1 MRILRQKI
9 LCEDLVS
16 EKLLEKVLPGFLDEV
31 FLGDNVGGGG
41 GDAAVVVLLRHQDV
55 AVVAPVRGPGV
66 LDQPELLAVEL
77 AVADSKN
84 SVILK
89 NERKRD

>member
-31 FLGDNVGGGG
+31 FLGNNVGGSG